1 MADVGTWNQA
11 EKEGNESGAKMK
23 DKATKGPLGAIG
35 GLAPM
40 GSKHSGGKVTKTGP
54 YRLRKGEIVLTVG
67 QQKAAGLKKTAKKK
81 STGKHVASKG

>member
-1 MADVGTWNQA
+1 
-11 EKEGNESGAKMK
+11 
-23 DKATKGPLGAIG
+23 
-35 GLAPM
+35 M

-81 STGKHVASKG
+81 STGKRVASKG

>member
-23 DKATKGPLGAIG
+23 DNATSGPMGALGK
-35 GLAPM
+35 LM

-67 QQKAAGLKKTAKKK
+67 QQKAAGLKTAKKK
-81 STGKHVASKG
+81 STGKRVASKG